1 MDNTDSVGRC
11 SHWNSYLRRFEPL
24 RRSWIYPLT
33 AALIG
38 CLRDARSFLPDTWND
53 LLVRFQRD
61 EFAGAVLGL
70 TPIQDLMTYIQNRVS
85 GEVRNLKFVV
95 HKMSDEVCAGH
106 LSNLIHQE
114 IPRNPLTT
122 DFAAATPQSGTRHLA
137 VFFFFIISINIF
149 SQLPLFNQHVKSLR
163 H

>member
-1 MDNTDSVGRC
+1 MDNTDNVGRC
-11 SHWNSYLRRFEPL
+11 SHWNSYLRRFEP
-24 RRSWIYPLT
+24 
-33 AALIG
+33 
-38 CLRDARSFLPDTWND
+38 LRDARSFLPDTWND
-53 LLVRFQRD
+53 LLVRFQSD

-106 LSNLIHQE
+106 LSNLIHHE
-114 IPRNPLTT
+114 VPRNPLTT

-149 SQLPLFNQHVKSLR
+149 SQPPLFNQHVKSLR